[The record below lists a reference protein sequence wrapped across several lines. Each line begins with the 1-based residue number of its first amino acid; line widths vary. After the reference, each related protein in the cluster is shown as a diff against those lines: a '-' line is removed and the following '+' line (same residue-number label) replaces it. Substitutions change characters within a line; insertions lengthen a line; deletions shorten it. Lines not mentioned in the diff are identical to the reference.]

1 MVFNKGMRLGDTT
14 SVVHV
19 ATEEKMNV
27 TVIKI
32 IMANIK
38 FLLLCSKC

>member
-1 MVFNKGMRLGDTT
+1 MVFNKGTRLEDTT

-27 TVIKI
+27 IVIKI